1 MQEQCQWNPVLA
13 SAARGFMHRAD
24 PNNPGSGDFATIRA
38 LTTAGAQRMIRR
50 HISSGLDSHDSEEE
64 LEDSLDRP
72 EAWDDE
78 GAVFAY
84 ELDFHAC
91 GVLPDVN
98 SSSESQV
105 SVTPDSACAPSQHA
119 GLAMSCDICYGALT
133 YRLAA
138 VCRFVVGLRLLS
150 GGLGCLRCLGFDFGF
165 I

>member
-1 MQEQCQWNPVLA
+1 MQEQWNPVLA

-24 PNNPGSGDFATIRA
+24 PNDPAILHPSADV
-38 LTTAGAQRMIRR
+38 AGAQRMISRR
-50 HISSGLDSHDSEEE
+50 ISSGSDSYDSEEE

-72 EAWDDE
+72 ETWNDE
-78 GAVFAY
+78 GAASAY
-84 ELDFHAC
+84 ELDFHAF
-91 GVLPDVN
+91 GVLPDVD
-98 SSSESQV
+98 SSSESQA

-133 YRLAA
+133 YSLAA

-150 GGLGCLRCLGFDFGF
+150 GRGLRCLGCPGFDFGF